1 MFVNC
6 YNEKSVANFN
16 SSATAKLLSLP
27 HCLMNQLMQ
36 TLPLLTPDVTKS
48 TTEIKNVCFNLQ
60 FILKSTTRETYR
72 AGLFYY
78 DLLLISFFK
87 M

>member
-6 YNEKSVANFN
+6 HNEKSVANFN

-27 HCLMNQLMQ
+27 HCLIIQLMQ

-48 TTEIKNVCFNLQ
+48 AIEIKNVCFNLQ
-60 FILKSTTRETYR
+60 FILKSTTQET
-72 AGLFYY
+72 
-78 DLLLISFFK
+78 
-87 M
+87 